1 MGLVISPMVNY
12 QYWENTSIKLC
23 VYPDFEGADV
33 TKPINF
39 TCDVNCSIEHVTLQL
54 TYDLEAPSRD
64 KYTLKVWGCNEYL
77 VPTTFLSDY
86 EYVHNCIKL
95 EEDVVLT
102 LIPDS
107 KVDKSFA
114 RTVLRLLSFFRFF
127 SNAGHCFFLTVAR

>member
-1 MGLVISPMVNY
+1 M
-12 QYWENTSIKLC
+12 
-23 VYPDFEGADV
+23 
-33 TKPINF
+33 
-39 TCDVNCSIEHVTLQL
+39 TLQL
-54 TYDLEAPSRD
+54 TCDLEAPNKN

-95 EEDVVLT
+95 EEDILLT

-114 RTVLRLLSFFRFF
+114 RTVSRILPQL
-127 SNAGHCFFLTVAR
+127 